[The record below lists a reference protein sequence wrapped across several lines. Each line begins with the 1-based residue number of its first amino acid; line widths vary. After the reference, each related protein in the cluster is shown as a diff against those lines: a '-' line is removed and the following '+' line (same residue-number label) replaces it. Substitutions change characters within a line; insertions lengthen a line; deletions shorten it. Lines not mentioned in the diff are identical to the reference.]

1 MSEEKQP
8 DWALIEAEYRAG
20 VKSLR
25 QIGADHGVSEGAIRK
40 RAKKDEW
47 TRDLASRIQAKAD
60 ELVRTEV
67 VRNTVR
73 SEGDAYPVRMT
84 TPEKAATER
93 EVVEVNAQQQFMVR
107 MQSRED
113 VLRLER
119 LVRSLMGELELYTN
133 DREALE
139 ELGEL
144 ITGKM
149 DEQNAEQQ
157 DLGAENIARKLNRLY
172 SRVLSSA
179 DRIDSAKKLV
189 DMLDK
194 LVMLKFKI
202 FGVKL
207 DDDNNGGGGI
217 EDQLR
222 KLAEKTGD
230 RA

>member
-1 MSEEKQP
+1 MSEAKQP
-8 DWALIEAEYRAG
+8 DWNLIEAEYRAG

-25 QIGADHGVSEGAIRK
+25 QIGGEHGVSEGAIRK
-40 RAKKDEW
+40 RAAKHEW
-47 TRDLASRIQAKAD
+47 TRDLEKRIQAKAD
-60 ELVRTEV
+60 ELVRNET

-107 MQSRED
+107 MQSRDD
-113 VLRLER
+113 VIRLEN
-119 LVRSLMGELELYTN
+119 LVRSLMGELEAYTN

-144 ITGKM
+144 IAGKM
-149 DEQNAEQQ
+149 DEQNAQQ
-157 DLGAENIARKLNRLY
+157 EDLGADNIARKLNRLY
-172 SRVLSSA
+172 TRVLSSSE
-179 DRIDSAKKLV
+179 RIDSAKKLV

-194 LVMLKFKI
+194 LVMLKFKV

-207 DDDNNGGGGI
+207 DEEGKTEGGI
-217 EDQLR
+217 EDKLR
-222 KLAEKTGD
+222 KLNEIAGGT
-230 RA
+230 A